1 MTTTLVVAYGR
12 IVKIHSWNNSKS
24 SHNAP
29 KDNIKWCLKTTLIFY
44 KNYIKKCNVTSNVAP
59 RQHQVAPKGFVG
71 WHLVLLG
78 LTQWTNQVCPK
89 TSLACPNPKTSQP
102 GPQGKLGNQTP
113 ICQVLNFPRHHGD
126 PNVSLTLHANWTR
139 TKGLVTNL
147 LPLSLILRCQQRAN
161 NLLVG
166 YVVVLPPKK
175 TPNFLVKVYPIILLQ

>member
-1 MTTTLVVAYGR
+1 MQC
-12 IVKIHSWNNSKS
+12 
-24 SHNAP
+24 
-29 KDNIKWCLKTTLIFY
+29 NIKCCPKTTMSCCKRF
-44 KNYIKKCNVTSNVAP
+44 CGVTPSVARVDP
-59 RQHQVAPKGFVG
+59 MNKPS
-71 WHLVLLG
+71 L
-78 LTQWTNQVCPK
+78 PK